1 MATLKTRGI
10 VLKRR
15 AQGEA
20 DRVITV
26 LAPRLGKFSAIA
38 KGARRMTSRLGG
50 HLELFSVVDFVLA
63 QGRTWYIVS
72 AADTVTTFPI
82 LRTSLPASQ
91 AAGHF
96 VRLINRLIPE
106 GEDAPTAYERFVQA
120 LGALPETP
128 SSLVLRQFEWQL
140 LLERGLQP
148 ELRQCSHCGNGLD
161 PVRLGLC
168 PTRGGALCP
177 ACQTSEAIHLP
188 VSADTVKVLRL
199 FERAPAAFASRLTVS
214 ESVERELERVTKAF
228 LEHALEAPL
237 GLEKLQLPTDK
248 SQATSNLQ
256 MLNVPVSNV

>member
-1 MATLKTRGI
+1 MATIKTRGI

-38 KGARRMTSRLGG
+38 KGVRRITSRLGG

-63 QGRTWYIVS
+63 EGRTWYIIS
-72 AADTVTTFPI
+72 AAETVATFPV
-82 LRTSLPASQ
+82 LRSSLPAAQ

-96 VRLINRLIPE
+96 ARLINRFIPE
-106 GEDAPTAYERFVQA
+106 GEDAPAAFDRLEAA
-120 LGALPETP
+120 LAALPEVP

-140 LLERGLQP
+140 LLLGGLQP
-148 ELRQCSHCGNGLD
+148 ELRQCSHCGSGLI
-161 PVRLGLC
+161 PEQLGLC

-199 FERAPAAFASRLTVS
+199 FERSPATFAARLSVS
-214 ESVERELERVTKAF
+214 DDIERELERVTKAF
-228 LEHALEAPL
+228 LEHALETPLAAPVTL
-237 GLEKLQLPTDK
+237 
-248 SQATSNLQ
+248 
-256 MLNVPVSNV
+256 PVSVELTHAHH